1 MLKLILQENSFQFIG
16 NNYLQT
22 HGTAMGTKM
31 AVAFANIFMADI
43 ETKMISQSKT
53 KPIEWKRFIDDIFPL
68 WLVTKRKLTCSL
80 NKLTSILQLNLRLKF
95 QITRQPFSTQLFLK
109 QNVSEMNRSLT
120 SVRII
125 SLLKPFSIHI
135 LPRAIH
141 WVWKEVLLKAKHSDY
156 WEQTLRSKSR
166 LITRGYPHKMIQT
179 TLSEVNFAKRQSALQ
194 QKKKTR
200 KQILPFVT
208 TYHPS
213 VRNLKNILMQN
224 WNLIQNQPLL
234 KNIFKDPPIISYKR
248 GQSLKDMLV
257 RAKI

>member
-1 MLKLILQENSFQFIG
+1 MLKLILQENSFQFIR

-68 WLVTKRKLTCSL
+68 WTVTKRKFTCSL

-95 QITRQPFSTQLFLK
+95 PITRQPFSTQLFLK

-120 SVRII
+120 SVR
-125 SLLKPFSIHI
+125 STCLLKPFSIHI

-156 WEQTLRSKSR
+156 WEQSLRKQRSKKVSR
-166 LITRGYPHKMIQT
+166 
-179 TLSEVNFAKRQSALQ
+179 
-194 QKKKTR
+194 
-200 KQILPFVT
+200 IL
-208 TYHPS
+208 Y
-213 VRNLKNILMQN
+213 
-224 WNLIQNQPLL
+224 
-234 KNIFKDPPIISYKR
+234 
-248 GQSLKDMLV
+248 
-257 RAKI
+257 RAS